1 MSYTF
6 WDTVRG
12 AELADTLIRYLPK
25 LTAGIEKSDE
35 LLSEVKALRK
45 DIEEI
50 KGKLNEKV

>member
-12 AELADTLIRYLPK
+12 AELADTLIRHLPK

-50 KGKLNEKV
+50 KEKLNEKV

>member
-12 AELADTLIRYLPK
+12 AELADTLIRHLPT
-25 LTAGIEKSDE
+25 LASGVQKSDE
-35 LLSEVKALRK
+35 LLLEVKALRK

-50 KGKLNEKV
+50 KEQLNKE